1 MKKIIKNK
9 KYDTDTAR
17 EVGRWEPDHAKSDF
31 AWYEETLYRKKTGEY
46 FIHGAGH
53 AASPYR
59 RRSGG
64 MWAPGEGITPIGI
77 EEAREWAEEHL
88 DAEAYEAEWGKPPDD
103 EEVYISARISLAAK
117 RALESEA
124 MRTGEQ
130 QQMVIDRLLLGLQSD

>member
-1 MKKIIKNK
+1 MRSQTSHGYK
-9 KYDTDTAR
+9 
-17 EVGRWEPDHAKSDF
+17 
-31 AWYEETLYRKKTGEY
+31 ETLYRKKTGEY
-46 FIHGAGH
+46 FIYGEGH

-88 DAEAYEAEWGKPPDD
+88 TIDEYEAEWGEPAD
-103 EEVYISARISLAAK
+103 EEVLISARISLAAK
-117 RALESEA
+117 RALEAEA

-130 QQMVIDRLLLGLQSD
+130 QQMVINRLLLGLQS